1 MTKQMSSLITNVLI
15 DLVIL
20 ASFLIAFEPTLTGIP
35 IHEWLSL
42 ALTGVLIAHILLH
55 WQWVVSVTVHF
66 VRQLLHSSRL
76 NYVVDAL
83 IFIAMV
89 TVMFSGILI
98 SRSILDVLGIP
109 PLSDPFWR
117 ILHARSADATLI
129 LTACHFALHWKWVVN
144 TFKRFVIAP
153 IIAFIARPLAGQRQA
168 RAEE

>member
-1 MTKQMSSLITNVLI
+1 VTKQISPLTNILI
-15 DLVIL
+15 DLVVSS
-20 ASFLIAFEPTLTGIP
+20 SFLIAFEPTLTGIP

-42 ALTGVLIAHILLH
+42 ALTGALIVHILLH
-55 WQWVVSVTVHF
+55 WQWVVSVTIRF

-83 IFIAMV
+83 LFIAMT

-98 SRSILDVLGIP
+98 SKSILNVLGIP
-109 PLSDPFWR
+109 PSRDMLWR

-153 IIAFIARPLAGQRQA
+153 IIAFIARPLARQRQA
-168 RAEE
+168 RVEE